1 VQRYEKILIYASGR
15 GRRSVF
21 YTKNGNFY
29 TSILKENK
37 EENRRRK
44 PERKIT

>member
-1 VQRYEKILIYASGR
+1 MREFS
-15 GRRSVF
+15 
-21 YTKNGNFY
+21 TKNGNFY

-44 PERKIT
+44 PESGVQPNQQW